1 MKCKG
6 IIITVVSVIA
16 LILAVVFGV
25 QGCQN
30 SAISRE
36 EVINQSLEQITTE
49 QNLLFD
55 TLEEIGQSVKQ
66 GSEQEVAFQ
75 TTIAQMRSGESTQ
88 STDNNIQ
95 MAIQAVHEAYPAF
108 QSTDLY
114 KDLNNAIK
122 RYNENVAAARK
133 AYSKATKEY
142 RLYCRKFP
150 NRSILSMLGYGIVEY
165 ESLYDGSS
173 VKLETKTGKP
183 KMFDQDLAFEGRFKN
198 PTLLF

>member
-1 MKCKG
+1 MKGKG
-6 IIITVVSVIA
+6 ILIAVVSVIV
-16 LILAVVFGV
+16 LMLAVVFGV

-30 SAISRE
+30 GAINRE
-36 EVINQSLEQITTE
+36 EVINQSLEQISTE
-49 QNLLFD
+49 QTLLFD
-55 TLEEIGQSVKQ
+55 TLEELGQSVTH

-75 TTIAQMRSGESTQ
+75 TTIAQMRSGATTQ

-95 MAIQAVHEAYPAF
+95 MAIQAVHEAYPTF

-122 RYNENVAAARK
+122 RYNENVAYARK

-150 NRSILSMLGYGIVEY
+150 NRNFLSMLGYEVKEY

-183 KMFDQDLAFEGRFKN
+183 KMFD
-198 PTLLF
+198 

>member
-1 MKCKG
+1 MKGKG

-122 RYNENVAAARK
+122 RYNENVSAARK

-150 NRSILSMLGYGIVEY
+150 NRSIRLYCRKFPNRSILSI
-165 ESLYDGSS
+165 S
-173 VKLETKTGKP
+173 
-183 KMFDQDLAFEGRFKN
+183 KN
-198 PTLLF
+198 

>member
-1 MKCKG
+1 MKGKG

-36 EVINQSLEQITTE
+36 EVINQSLEQISTE
-49 QNLLFD
+49 QTLLFD
-55 TLEEIGQSVKQ
+55 TLEELGQSVKQ

-150 NRSILSMLGYGIVEY
+150 NRSILSMLGYVIVEY

-183 KMFDQDLAFEGRFKN
+183 KMFD
-198 PTLLF
+198 

>member
-1 MKCKG
+1 MEVYLLMKGKG

-95 MAIQAVHEAYPAF
+95 MAIQAVHEAYPEF

-183 KMFDQDLAFEGRFKN
+183 KMFD
-198 PTLLF
+198 

>member
-1 MKCKG
+1 MKGKG

-75 TTIAQMRSGESTQ
+75 TTIAQMRSG
-88 STDNNIQ
+88 
-95 MAIQAVHEAYPAF
+95 
-108 QSTDLY
+108 
-114 KDLNNAIK
+114 
-122 RYNENVAAARK
+122 
-133 AYSKATKEY
+133 YS
-142 RLYCRKFP
+142 
-150 NRSILSMLGYGIVEY
+150 
-165 ESLYDGSS
+165 GSS
-173 VKLETKTGKP
+173 
-183 KMFDQDLAFEGRFKN
+183 
-198 PTLLF
+198 

>member
-1 MKCKG
+1 MKGKG
-6 IIITVVSVIA
+6 IIITIVSIIA
-16 LILAVVFGV
+16 LMLAVLFGV

-36 EVINQSLEQITTE
+36 EVINQSLEQISTE
-49 QNLLFD
+49 QALLFD
-55 TLEEIGQSVKQ
+55 TLEELGQSVKH

-75 TTIAQMRSGESTQ
+75 TTITQMRSSATTQ

-95 MAIQAVHEAYPAF
+95 MAIQAVHEAYPTF

-122 RYNENVAAARK
+122 RYNENVAYARK

-142 RLYCRKFP
+142 RSYCRKFP
-150 NRSILSMLGYGIVEY
+150 NRNVLSMLGYEVIEY

-183 KMFDQDLAFEGRFKN
+183 KMFE
-198 PTLLF
+198 

>member
-1 MKCKG
+1 MKGKG

-75 TTIAQMRSGESTQ
+75 TAIAQMRSGESTQ

-108 QSTDLY
+108 QATDLY

-183 KMFDQDLAFEGRFKN
+183 KMFD
-198 PTLLF
+198 